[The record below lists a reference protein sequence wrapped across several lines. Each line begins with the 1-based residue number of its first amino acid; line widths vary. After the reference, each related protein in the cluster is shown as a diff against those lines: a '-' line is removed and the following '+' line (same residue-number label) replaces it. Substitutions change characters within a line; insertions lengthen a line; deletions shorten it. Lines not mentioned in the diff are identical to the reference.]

1 MGRLEMSQKYVVDM
15 ATETEVRLPENEN
28 AVIEVGAGGSQSDET
43 EDDEGKDQPME
54 DTEENPPGRFFDH
67 FSMEETATYMY
78 WQCSATTGM
87 TEPLSK

>member
-28 AVIEVGAGGSQSDET
+28 AVIEVGAAGSQSDET

-67 FSMEETATYMY
+67 FSMEEKTR
-78 WQCSATTGM
+78 
-87 TEPLSK
+87 LHV